1 MLLHISEFSGDPP
14 HRQIAEQLLDRILA
28 GDLAQ
33 GTMLQSPQKLAR
45 AQRLSVN
52 TVLRAYDDL
61 ARKGLITNSGGE
73 VCVNSLSPS
82 QKQTLALHR
91 KLADAEEG
99 RRLEQELIT
108 ARKIQFGLL
117 PATLPFNDRLQVAAH
132 FEPSHIISGDFYD
145 CIPIDDHR
153 LGIVIADACGKGL
166 PAALLI
172 SQIQA
177 ILKSEVRHG
186 LSIHETIS
194 NLNHHVKCYAAAN
207 HFVTLFYGIFDHEN
221 GTLEYANAGHNLPM
235 LVRNEGHIEFL
246 KTTGPAL
253 GIMSPFS
260 YQIQIARLNGG
271 DNILFYT
278 DGITE
283 TMNSAR
289 DEFGDERLSDL
300 IVQHRRRDAREIV
313 RCIVEDLNSFQ
324 SLASPQDDRT
334 LLLLKLSGE

>member
-1 MLLHISEFSGDPP
+1 MLLHISEFSVEPL
-14 HRQIAEQLLDRILA
+14 HRQISEQLLDRILA

-61 ARKGLITNSGGE
+61 ARKGLVTNSGGE

-82 QKQTLALHR
+82 QKQTLSLQR
-91 KLADAEEG
+91 KLADAEQG
-99 RRLEQELIT
+99 RRMEHELIT

-132 FEPSHIISGDFYD
+132 LEPSHLISGDFYD
-145 CIPIDDHR
+145 CIPIDEHR
-153 LGIVIADACGKGL
+153 YGFVIADACGKGL

-186 LSIHETIS
+186 LSIYDTIS

-207 HFVTLFYGIFDHEN
+207 QFVTLFYGIYDHLRGEI
-221 GTLEYANAGHNLPM
+221 EYANAGHNHPM
-235 LVRNEGHIEFL
+235 LVRNDGHIEFL

-253 GIMSPFS
+253 GIMSPYD
-260 YQIQIARLNGG
+260 YQIQTARMNSG
-271 DNILFYT
+271 DEILFYT

-283 TMNSAR
+283 TMNTER
-289 DEFGDERLSDL
+289 NEFGDQRLSELL
-300 IVQHRRRDAREIV
+300 IKHRHRDAREIV
-313 RCIVEDLNSFQ
+313 RYIVEDLSFFQ
-324 SLASPQDDRT
+324 SSSVQDDRT
-334 LLLLKLSGE
+334 LLLLKLSCE